1 MVSMRSL
8 RGRGMIVRGRLSC
21 ATRPSSYLKDAAL
34 RQEAA
39 TACRPGLRRSTSANS
54 VHHSSSH
61 RSGSMSDNTRAFR
74 PVPVPIVVASLMV
87 AVPLAG
93 QEPVSWGE
101 ELVFHTFSIAAVDP
115 ETGESGVAVT
125 TRNACVGNGVPWVR
139 VGVGAV
145 ATQASTRTAYGAELL
160 DMLESGMS
168 PRDAL
173 NAATAA
179 DEGRE
184 NRQVGV
190 VSVDGRAAQF
200 TGSGPGDWA
209 GHRSGPN
216 YAAQGNVLVGA
227 EVVDAVAETF
237 EASEGSGRHLAD
249 RLVAAL
255 EAGQAMG
262 GDRRVGRMQS
272 ASVVVVD
279 PREGMARRD
288 DGQTVHINVCEHL
301 TPVAE
306 VRRIYDTVSGTLG
319 FRELS
324 LPTGNDVWQVRV
336 LMHALGYYRS
346 TEAVVERNAESM
358 RYDEEIAQSVDAFR
372 HDRGLSSPG
381 SGGTPSGF
389 VDAHLVDVMWAALED
404 AGKARDVR
412 EMIRATTRIR
422 R

>member
-1 MVSMRSL
+1 MSASDRAHV
-8 RGRGMIVRGRLSC
+8 
-21 ATRPSSYLKDAAL
+21 PAAIL
-34 RQEAA
+34 VAA
-39 TACRPGLRRSTSANS
+39 IALAG
-54 VHHSSSH
+54 V
-61 RSGSMSDNTRAFR
+61 
-74 PVPVPIVVASLMV
+74 
-87 AVPLAG
+87 VPLAG
-93 QEPVSWGE
+93 QEPVDWGE
-101 ELVFHTFSIAAVDP
+101 ELVFHTFSIAGVDP
-115 ETGESGVAVT
+115 ATGESGVAVT

-145 ATQASTRTAYGAELL
+145 ATQASTRTAYGSELL
-160 DMLESGMS
+160 DMLEEGMS
-168 PRDAL
+168 PQKAL
-173 NAATAA
+173 DAATAA

-227 EVVDAVAETF
+227 GVVDAVAETF

-249 RLVAAL
+249 RLVEAL
-255 EAGQAMG
+255 EAGQAAG
-262 GDRRVGRMQS
+262 GDRRVGRTQS

-279 PREGMARRD
+279 PREGMARRA
-288 DGQTVHINVCEHL
+288 DGQTVHINVCQHE

-336 LMHALGYYRS
+336 IMHALGYYRS
-346 TEAVVERNAESM
+346 QDEGVERSAEAM
-358 RYDEEIAQSVDAFR
+358 RYDEEIAQAVDAFR
-372 HDRGLSSPG
+372 EDRGLSNPR

-389 VDAHLVDVMWAALED
+389 VDTQLVSVMWSALED
-404 AGKARDVR
+404 AGKAREVR
-412 EMIRATTRIR
+412 EAIRATTRIR

>member
-1 MVSMRSL
+1 MLSSMLLRASGPDSSTRIHGGLPRRVLLHKLGVHGSSSPTYPQRSMSASARALAESAMV
-8 RGRGMIVRGRLSC
+8 VV
-21 ATRPSSYLKDAAL
+21 
-34 RQEAA
+34 A
-39 TACRPGLRRSTSANS
+39 TAFVGIA
-54 VHHSSSH
+54 
-61 RSGSMSDNTRAFR
+61 
-74 PVPVPIVVASLMV
+74 
-87 AVPLAG
+87 PLAA
-93 QEPVSWGE
+93 QEPVAWGE
-101 ELVFHTFSIAAVDP
+101 DLVFHTFSIAGVDP
-115 ETGESGVAVT
+115 ATGEAGVAVT

-160 DMLESGMS
+160 EMLEQGLS
-168 PRDAL
+168 PQEAL
-173 NAATAA
+173 DAATAA
-179 DEGRE
+179 DDGRD

-216 YAAQGNVLVGA
+216 YAAQGNVLVGG

-249 RLVAAL
+249 RLVEAL
-255 EAGQAMG
+255 EAGQAAG

-272 ASVVVVD
+272 ASVIVAD
-279 PREGMARRD
+279 PREGMARRA
-288 DGQTVHINVCEHL
+288 DGQTVHINVCQHP

-324 LPTGNDVWQVRV
+324 LPAGNDVWQVR
-336 LMHALGYYRS
+336 LIMHALGYYRS
-346 TEAVVERNAESM
+346 NDEGVERNAESM
-358 RYDEEIAQSVDAFR
+358 SYDEKIAQAVDAFR
-372 HDRGLSSPG
+372 DDQGLSNPR

-389 VDAHLVDVMWAALED
+389 VDAQLVDVMWTALED
-404 AGKARDVR
+404 AGKALEVR
-412 EMIRATTRIR
+412 EAIRATTRIR